1 MQKNSMYLNDDI
13 EGENELDDT
22 YEKKIRDM
30 QRHLRDQVRGGS
42 QIMEEEDVM
51 DAADIMR
58 EDLG

>member
-1 MQKNSMYLNDDI
+1 
-13 EGENELDDT
+13 
-22 YEKKIRDM
+22 M

-58 EDLG
+58 EELGQGMNPNMELTPG